1 MGETGRLN
9 GFVNHWGWINTVY
22 EMAEFYRES
31 RNEQY
36 EKTIMEFYNDLA
48 FMKDRCKYDN
58 ETLKEQMKVN
68 ANR

>member
-1 MGETGRLN
+1 
-9 GFVNHWGWINTVY
+9 
-22 EMAEFYRES
+22 MAEFYRES